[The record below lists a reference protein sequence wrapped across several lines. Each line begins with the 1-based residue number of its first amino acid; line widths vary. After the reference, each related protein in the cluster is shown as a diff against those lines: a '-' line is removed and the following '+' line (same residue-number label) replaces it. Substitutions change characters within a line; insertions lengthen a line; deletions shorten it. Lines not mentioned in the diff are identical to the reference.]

1 VVEVDKGAG
10 SAVKT
15 SVEPE
20 QPIKRVSGMIYR
32 VVDVAASEQDSK
44 IRVLVTTDGPAKY
57 RMIKDSKNNTLKLD
71 IVDAVSS
78 VSFGSVNVNKGTVKK
93 ISITE
98 NKRSKEVAVNLSLS
112 KDSPYTVTRDH
123 NQIIVDV
130 EKGEETEQ
138 AKSKS
143 LNLRQKISINVQN
156 AGLPGVL
163 KMLASQSGFEFITSP
178 SVANAQPVTLRED
191 DQPLLVVLRDIL
203 VPQNMYYEV
212 RGNMIKIGTPAEI
225 KSEKAMHSKMTK
237 HYSPRTMKDTDLI
250 KILQK
255 QVASNPTLD
264 IIIDE
269 DTSPGMNK
277 ILINGTTYDIN
288 TVMDMIAD
296 IDATDGSSQEYSSG
310 IVTKIFKLK
319 NIRLMTRSGDSLED
333 SSVAELKAM
342 LTNTLAADEE
352 ANFNFD
358 LRTSSIVVTA
368 SQTYMKRVEK
378 IIEALDVR
386 VPQVIIEAKLYEVNV
401 NNIKD
406 LGVAWDASSQNNEP
420 YIKGEMIPLTLANPA
435 GKLTLGTVLSGF
447 KINAYLSALE
457 QKNEAKLLSAPKIA
471 VQSDREAVIETMRRT
486 YYEVQNIVTNANSAP
501 IITTEYKNLDLPISL
516 RVVPKITNKNEIDM
530 NVTVKVVKLVG
541 TTSTSAGPPDTSEQE
556 ATTYVKAANNDTLVI
571 GGLMSERI
579 YDTIEKVP
587 LLGDIPLLGELF
599 KSTKKS
605 TEKVELIV
613 FLTPS
618 IVED

>member
-1 VVEVDKGAG
+1 V
-10 SAVKT
+10 
-15 SVEPE
+15 
-20 QPIKRVSGMIYR
+20 II
-32 VVDVAASEQDSK
+32 
-44 IRVLVTTDGPAKY
+44 TTDGPAKY
-57 RMIKDSKNNTLKLD
+57 RMKKDSKNKSLRLD
-71 IVDAVSS
+71 VVDAVSS
-78 VSFGSVNVNKGTVKK
+78 VVSSSVAVNKGTVKS
-93 ISITE
+93 IGITE
-98 NKRSKEVAVNLSLS
+98 NKKSKEVGINMNLS
-112 KDSPYTVTRDH
+112 KDSPYTVVRDH

-130 EKGEETEQ
+130 EKGEEEAQ
-138 AKSKS
+138 AKNKN
-143 LNLRQKISINVQN
+143 LNLRQKLSINVQN
-156 AGLPGVL
+156 ASLPGVL
-163 KMLASQSGFEFITSP
+163 RMLASQTGFEFITSQ
-178 SVANAQPVTLRED
+178 SVALAAPVTMKED
-191 DQPLLVVLRDIL
+191 DQPLSVILRDLL
-203 VPQNMYYEV
+203 VPQNLYYEV
-212 RGNMIKIGTPAEI
+212 RGDMIKIGSPVEI
-225 KSEKAMHSKMTK
+225 KTEKAMLPKVTR
-237 HYSPRTMKDTDLI
+237 HYSPRTMKDTDLL

-255 QVASNPTLD
+255 QVASNPMLD
-264 IIIDE
+264 VIIDE
-269 DTSPGMNK
+269 DSSPGMNK
-277 ILINGTTYDIN
+277 ILVNGTRYDID
-288 TVMDMIAD
+288 TVMDMIAG
-296 IDATDGSSQEYSSG
+296 IDVSDGNSEEYSSG

-319 NIRLMTRSGDSLED
+319 NIRLMTRAGDTLEGD
-333 SSVAELKAM
+333 TITELKNII
-342 LTNTLAADEE
+342 TQTLESDDE
-352 ANFNFD
+352 ASVNFD

-378 IIEALDVR
+378 IIESLDVR

-406 LGVAWDASSQNNEP
+406 LGVAWDASSQNTEP
-420 YIKGEMIPLTLANPA
+420 YIKGEMIPLAVNPA
-435 GKLTLGTVLSGF
+435 GKLTLGTILSGF
-447 KINAYLSALE
+447 KINAYLNALE

-516 RVVPKITNKNEIDM
+516 RVVPKINNKNEIDM

-556 ATTYVKAANNDTLVI
+556 ATTYVKASNNDTLVI

-579 YDTIEKVP
+579 YDTVEKVP

-605 TEKVELIV
+605 AEKVELIV